1 MTGTFDNIALTC
13 LEYVRSQQC
22 VRPILPRP
30 SPNDFKMNWQTV
42 LSQSEP
48 SIRSRP
54 NLSLHRLST
63 TACNSSYRVSIGQ
76 ETVNITE
83 IARHF
88 EPIKPLAHVER
99 RRVAASRQGATILS
113 LCFICFVCTTFIL
126 ISISTIQLLLNTSQ
140 RLGNDIL
147 PFLIPSAGNIT
158 ASLLYLNTPAHA
170 SGRETVS
177 NQMVPLYDRTI
188 REIATVVCI
197 LIIVL
202 NCFCL
207 LTFSI
212 EIYLACNMIRI
223 HRESP
228 R

>member
-1 MTGTFDNIALTC
+1 MDSG
-13 LEYVRSQQC
+13 
-22 VRPILPRP
+22 
-30 SPNDFKMNWQTV
+30 MNWQTV

-54 NLSLHRLST
+54 TLSLHRLST

-88 EPIKPLAHVER
+88 EPIKPSAHVEHR
-99 RRVAASRQGATILS
+99 RAAATRQGANILS

-126 ISISTIQLLLNTSQ
+126 ISISTIQLLLKTNHLS
-140 RLGNDIL
+140 GNGIP
-147 PFLIPSAGNIT
+147 PFLVPSSGNLT
-158 ASLLYLNTPAHA
+158 ANLLYLHA
-170 SGRETVS
+170 PGRETVS

-188 REIATVVCI
+188 RETATVVCI

-212 EIYLACNMIRI
+212 EIYLACNLIRI
-223 HRESP
+223 HRVSQ